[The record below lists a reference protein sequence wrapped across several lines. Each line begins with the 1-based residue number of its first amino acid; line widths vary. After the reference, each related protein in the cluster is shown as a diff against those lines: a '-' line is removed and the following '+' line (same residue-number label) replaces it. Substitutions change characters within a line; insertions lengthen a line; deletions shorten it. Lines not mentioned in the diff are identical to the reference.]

1 MAAEQRCMKQPAYL
15 LDGNR
20 RDCVLKALQHIST
33 DRGWTLLAAHVR
45 TSHVHAVVG
54 ADEKPEK
61 VMQAFKSYASQFLN
75 QANLDE
81 PDRKRW
87 ARHGSTRWLWKQENI
102 AAAIRYVVEGQGNSM
117 AVFEAAAVRSF

>member
-1 MAAEQRCMKQPAYL
+1 MKQPAYL

-45 TSHVHAVVG
+45 TSHVHVVVE

-61 VMQAFKSYASQFLN
+61 VMQTFKSYASQFLN
-75 QANLDE
+75 QENLDG

-87 ARHGSTRWLWKQENI
+87 ARHGSTRWLWKQQNI
-102 AAAIRYVVEGQGNSM
+102 AAAIRYVVEGQGDSM
-117 AVFEAAAVRSF
+117 AVFGAAADRSF